1 MARASWTWGG
11 TGDWGIVGGGGGGD
25 WVVLLV
31 GECVA
36 SREAK
41 RVERLVSCEEVMWS

>member
-11 TGDWGIVGGGGGGD
+11 IGDWGIVGAGGGD
-25 WVVLLV
+25 WVV
-31 GECVA
+31 GEWVA

-41 RVERLVSCEEVMWS
+41 RVERLVSCEGVMWG